1 MALISDEDSAT
12 ARRWKWKKSSTH
24 IIKKKK
30 NRHNLSQDL
39 NTAYLWLQA
48 YKKKKEEKKASLL
61 KLGSMG
67 WLDVS
72 A

>member
-24 IIKKKK
+24 NKK
-30 NRHNLSQDL
+30 NKIKNLSQDL
-39 NTAYLWLQA
+39 NTVYLWLQA
-48 YKKKKEEKKASLL
+48 YKKKKEEEKKASLL